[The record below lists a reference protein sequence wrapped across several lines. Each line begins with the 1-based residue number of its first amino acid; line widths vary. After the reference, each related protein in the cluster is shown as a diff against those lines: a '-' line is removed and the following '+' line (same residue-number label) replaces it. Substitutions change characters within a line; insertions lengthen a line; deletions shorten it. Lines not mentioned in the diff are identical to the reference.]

1 MLATNVRPPHDH
13 KHNPTYKE
21 SNFSISA
28 WEYAAPTM
36 RPDPWP
42 VGDVTFL
49 FDVELRLS
57 RGGGLQKGDAELVGR
72 ASAGELSGCGRP
84 RQIIHTLT
92 DLFNSNWTC
101 ISMKPPYFKLLS
113 EHTNLDHLLRQWGC

>member
-1 MLATNVRPPHDH
+1 M
-13 KHNPTYKE
+13 
-21 SNFSISA
+21 SA

-57 RGGGLQKGDAELVGR
+57 RGGGLQKGDAELVGQ
-72 ASAGELSGCGRP
+72 ASAGELMECERL
-84 RQIIHTLT
+84 RKRIHTLT

-101 ISMKPPYFKLLS
+101 ISKKSSYFKLLS
-113 EHTNLDHLLRQWGC
+113 RHTNLDHLLRQWGC